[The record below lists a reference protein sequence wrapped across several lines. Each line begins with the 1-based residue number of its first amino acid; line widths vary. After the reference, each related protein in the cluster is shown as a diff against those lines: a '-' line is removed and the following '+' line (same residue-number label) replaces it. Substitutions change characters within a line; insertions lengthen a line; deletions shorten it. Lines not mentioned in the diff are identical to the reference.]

1 MTSFTTEDRLS
12 AEKEPIPFAGWIYST
27 TGHSLESTIEVLR
40 DQIHAMNSEIIRL
53 NAYAKELEAKVY
65 GGTTK

>member
-40 DQIHAMNSEIIRL
+40 DQIHAMNSEINRL
-53 NAYAKELEAKVY
+53 NAYIKELEAKVY
-65 GGTTK
+65 GGTIK

>member
-40 DQIHAMNSEIIRL
+40 DQIHAMNSEINRL
-53 NAYAKELEAKVY
+53 NTYVRELETKVF
-65 GGTTK
+65 GGVTK

>member
-12 AEKEPIPFAGWIYST
+12 AEQEPIPFAGWIYST

-40 DQIHAMNSEIIRL
+40 DQIHAMNSEINRL
-53 NAYAKELEAKVY
+53 NAYIKELEAKVY